1 MNRTEYINS
10 VDLSLLQLYLLPNCW
25 ILITQLWRQTR
36 ITDFAQYLL
45 LNYQTYYPEIC
56 LISPPSL
63 LTGCWSAVLTS
74 LDGRVRE
81 LLISSG
87 VGTAQGGELV
97 YNHHHQAIAQ
107 TRSSLLNWS
116 SLSYINAIFFF
127 LIFAI
132 CSLKAFKSSPHL
144 STTLILPLHPKCA
157 VNEAE
162 SEVLVT
168 SVFMPHHLEH

>member
-1 MNRTEYINS
+1 M
-10 VDLSLLQLYLLPNCW
+10 PNCW
-25 ILITQLWRQTR
+25 ILIMQLWWQTR
-36 ITDFAQYLL
+36 CTDFPQYLL
-45 LNYQTYYPEIC
+45 LNYQTYYPETC

-116 SLSYINAIFFF
+116 SLSYINSKVF

-132 CSLKAFKSSPHL
+132 CSLKAYKSSPHL
-144 STTLILPLHPKCA
+144 YHSYPSLAPA

-168 SVFMPHHLEH
+168 SMFMPHHLEH